1 MADIS
6 IKCQFTGCDYEAQHA
21 SEAVA
26 IAMLTSHNIVHQSSA
41 SAVFTKQKVPRIDRP
56 ELKQDIN
63 DEERYSFEAEWRRF
77 KRCTD
82 IRMAEVAD
90 QLFQCCDR
98 RSSRLL
104 LKENPD
110 IIEAGEEALMAAMK
124 KMAVIQIA
132 TSVRRTNLL
141 VTKQEHGQSFRE
153 FYANVRAAAATCQ
166 YNEKCPHTCCAT
178 QEAVDYT
185 SMVVKD
191 ILIAGIDDMEIRR
204 DILSL
209 SNLDSTSDKDILRFV
224 EEKEIARNAC
234 PVNLSTASISSY
246 NKSKRRP
253 DTDPNLKKQLT
264 MKGYYATCNI
274 EINLFKTYRS
284 GKLNKE
290 PFKTCAACFKEN
302 QQKLLKTHNK
312 SNIDNKKESSEMN
325 AIISFIGALDCSNTD
340 RMKQCNNNNISLSS
354 EGSELGTINTVHLHL
369 TLGLR

>member
-1 MADIS
+1 M
-6 IKCQFTGCDYEAQHA
+6 
-21 SEAVA
+21 
-26 IAMLTSHNIVHQSSA
+26 
-41 SAVFTKQKVPRIDRP
+41 VPDRP
-56 ELKQDIN
+56 ELKQDIK
-63 DEERYSFEAEWRRF
+63 DEEWYSFEAEWRRF
-77 KRCTD
+77 KCCMD

-98 RSSRLL
+98 HLSRLL

-110 IIEAGEEALMAAMK
+110 IIEAGEEALMVAMK

-166 YNEKCPHTCCAT
+166 YNVKCPHTCCAT

-234 PVNLSTASISSY
+234 SVNLSTASISSY

-264 MKGYYATCNI
+264 MKGYCAMCNI

-302 QQKLLKTHNK
+302 QQKLLKHIIKVTL
-312 SNIDNKKESSEMN
+312 ITKKN
-325 AIISFIGALDCSNTD
+325 HQ
-340 RMKQCNNNNISLSS
+340 R
-354 EGSELGTINTVHLHL
+354 
-369 TLGLR
+369 